1 MMEVVI
7 VGWGEIIETREVEN
21 IETIA
26 DLNKALEK
34 LEEEFPLA
42 DVKYNGQELVVVVD

>member
-7 VGWGEIIETREVEN
+7 AGWGEIIETREVEG

-34 LEEEFPLA
+34 LEEEFPMA
-42 DVKYNGQELVVVVD
+42 DVKYNGQELVVDLD